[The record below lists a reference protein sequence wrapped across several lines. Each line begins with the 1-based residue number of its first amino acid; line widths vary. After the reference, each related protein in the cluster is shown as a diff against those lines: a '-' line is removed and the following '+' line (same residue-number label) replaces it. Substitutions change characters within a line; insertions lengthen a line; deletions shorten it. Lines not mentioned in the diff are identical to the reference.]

1 MHNAYYNC
9 TNLPFPVAGSSLLV
23 VLINYPRLAFLLSLS
38 GQQIVFIT
46 MGQHT
51 HVRTHTHT
59 PESSFKTSLKTSISP
74 LAVVRDFFEALSELR
89 GAVRV
94 FLGEN

>member
-9 TNLPFPVAGSSLLV
+9 TNLPFPVAGSSDK
-23 VLINYPRLAFLLSLS
+23 LSS
-38 GQQIVFIT
+38 PGVSVKPIRSTNSIHHNGT
-46 MGQHT
+46 AHT
-51 HVRTHTHT
+51 RTHAHTHT